1 MKKQIRNPEDFEIA
15 SKECAGVRRVSALL
29 NRLYPAVTRFPG
41 KCVCCGK
48 WRFFSKRLY
57 RVKHEKTV
65 FYEKIPFNTLY
76 VCALSGQLPE
86 EGNLFTSSPVRPVPW
101 KSATC

>member
-1 MKKQIRNPEDFEIA
+1 M
-15 SKECAGVRRVSALL
+15 
-29 NRLYPAVTRFPG
+29 
-41 KCVCCGK
+41 
-48 WRFFSKRLY
+48 
-57 RVKHEKTV
+57 KHEKTV

-86 EGNLFTSSPVRPVPW
+86 VGDIFTCSPVRPVPW